1 RSFERDII
9 PMARSEGMA
18 LAPWSV
24 LAAGKFRTDE
34 EEERRRKTGE
44 HGRKIF
50 NPEWERNDKEKAVSK
65 ALEKVASEVG
75 AKHITAVAIAYVMQ
89 KTTNVFPIIGGRK
102 VEQLE
107 ANLEALSITL
117 TAEQIK
123 YLESV
128 VEFDPGFPITMI
140 VSVHLLWRTDFSSS
154 YQGDG
159 TGARP
164 LMNRSVHI
172 DRPSLTQAI
181 RPEN

>member
-24 LAAGKFRTDE
+24 LAGGKFRTDE

-44 HGRKIF
+44 RGRTIF
-50 NPEWERNDKEKAVSK
+50 HPEWQRNDQEKAVSK

-75 AKHITAVAIAYVMQ
+75 DKHIAAVAIAYVMQ
-89 KTTNVFPIIGGRK
+89 KTTNVFPIIGGRR

-107 ANLEALSITL
+107 ANIEALSITL
-117 TAEQIK
+117 TVEQIK

-140 VSVHLLWRTDFSSS
+140 VSSFLPRLENF
-154 YQGDG
+154 
-159 TGARP
+159 
-164 LMNRSVHI
+164 
-172 DRPSLTQAI
+172 PSCLRAMVPGFGQ
-181 RPEN
+181 